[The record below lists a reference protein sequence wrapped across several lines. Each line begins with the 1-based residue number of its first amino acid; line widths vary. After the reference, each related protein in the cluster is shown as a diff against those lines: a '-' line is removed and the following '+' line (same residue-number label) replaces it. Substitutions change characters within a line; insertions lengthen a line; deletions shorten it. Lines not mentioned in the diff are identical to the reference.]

1 MTEQFSRTALLLGE
15 KAIQKLSRA
24 HVAIFGIGGVGGYV
38 CEALARGGIGRFDL
52 IDSDRVSLSN
62 LNRQI
67 IATHQT
73 IGTFKVDAMAARI
86 RDINPAARVTSHRCF
101 YLPESKGD
109 FDFSQYDYIVDA
121 VDTVTAKL
129 ALITEAQE
137 KRVPVIASMSAGNK
151 LDPTQFEVTD
161 IAKTS
166 VDPLAKVIRRECKKR
181 GIDHLKVVYSREQPI
196 RPQTGTDSEPP
207 HDHHPIPGS
216 VPFVPGVV
224 GLIIAGEVIKDL
236 TQDCCRC

>member
-1 MTEQFSRTALLLGE
+1 MTEQFSRTELLLGE
-15 KAIQKLSRA
+15 EAIQKLSRA

-73 IGTFKVDAMAARI
+73 IGMFKVDAMADRI
-86 RDINPAARVTSHRCF
+86 RSINPAAQVTPHRCF
-101 YLPESKGD
+101 YLPENKGE
-109 FDFSQYDYIVDA
+109 FDFGRYDYLVDA

-129 ALITEAQE
+129 ALITEAQ
-137 KRVPVIASMSAGNK
+137 KQKIPIIASMGAGNK
-151 LDPTQFEVTD
+151 LDPTQFEVAD

-166 VDPLAKVIRRECKKR
+166 VDPLAKVIRRECRKR
-181 GIDHLKVVYSREQPI
+181 GIRHLKVVYSKEQPI
-196 RPQTGTDSEPP
+196 RPHTDADSEPS
-207 HDHHPIPGS
+207 DRHPVPGS

-224 GLIIAGEVIKDL
+224 GLIIAGEVMKDL
-236 TQDCCRC
+236 IQAH

>member
-1 MTEQFSRTALLLGE
+1 MIEQFSRTALLLGE
-15 KAIQKLSRA
+15 EAIQKLSCA
-24 HVAIFGIGGVGGYV
+24 HIAVFGIGGVGGYV

-52 IDSDRVSLSN
+52 IDGDRVSLSN

-73 IGTFKVDAMAARI
+73 IGTFKVDAMSTRI
-86 RDINPAARVTSHRCF
+86 HDINPAAQVTSHRCF

-109 FDFSQYDYIVDA
+109 FDFNQYDYIVDA

-129 ALITEAQE
+129 ALIAEAQE
-137 KRVPVIASMSAGNK
+137 KRVPVIASMGAGNK

-181 GIDHLKVVYSREQPI
+181 GVHHLKVVYSKEQPI
-196 RPQTGTDSEPP
+196 RPQTATDPQQP
-207 HDHHPIPGS
+207 RDHHPVPGS

-236 TQDCCRC
+236 IQNR

>member
-73 IGTFKVDAMAARI
+73 IGTYKVDAMAARI

-101 YLPESKGD
+101 YLPENKGD
-109 FDFSQYDYIVDA
+109 FDFSQYDYVVDA

-137 KRVPVIASMSAGNK
+137 KRVPVIASMGAGNK

-181 GIDHLKVVYSREQPI
+181 GIARLKVVYSREQPI

-207 HDHHPIPGS
+207 DDHHPIPGS
-216 VPFVPGVV
+216 VPFVPGK
-224 GLIIAGEVIKDL
+224 LL
-236 TQDCCRC
+236 

>member
-15 KAIQKLSRA
+15 EAIQQLSRA

-73 IGTFKVDAMAARI
+73 IGTYKVDAMAARI
-86 RDINPAARVTSHRCF
+86 RDINPAAQVTPRRCF

-109 FDFSQYDYIVDA
+109 FDFTRYDYIVDA

-129 ALITEAQE
+129 ALIAEARD
-137 KRVPVIASMSAGNK
+137 KKVPIIASMGAGNK
-151 LDPTQFEVTD
+151 LDPTRFEVAD
-161 IAKTS
+161 IAETS
-166 VDPLAKVIRRECKKR
+166 VDPLAKVMRRECKKR
-181 GIDHLKVVYSREQPI
+181 GIHHLKVVYSKEQPI
-196 RPQTGTDSEPP
+196 RPQSGTNSEQPR
-207 HDHHPIPGS
+207 DHHPVPGS

-236 TQDCCRC
+236 IQSR